1 MLSLLSMRKISL
13 ALLLSI
19 LTGCAQHNTGMGGG
33 FTERFNPAPYAQSD
47 FDELIEFGGNMANMN
62 AASRSELCRSLLK
75 RQKESP
81 GPGLQLHLMVGR
93 LLSDACGDIPRILDG
108 VASIPAGYL
117 NDERMTRLVAID
129 TEALKRMNSLS
140 KKLGSVESKQKTL
153 QTVQEPKETS
163 GSKKDENRLLREKL
177 DAIRSMEKQLDESGE
192 GN

>member
-1 MLSLLSMRKISL
+1 
-13 ALLLSI
+13 
-19 LTGCAQHNTGMGGG
+19 
-33 FTERFNPAPYAQSD
+33 
-47 FDELIEFGGNMANMN
+47 MANMN

-81 GPGLQLHLMVGR
+81 GPGIQLHLMVGR
-93 LLSDACGDIPRILDG
+93 LLSDACGDIPKVLDG

-117 NDERMTRLVAID
+117 NDERMTRLVATD

-140 KKLGSVESKQKTL
+140 KKLVSVESKQKTV

-163 GSKKDENRLLREKL
+163 GTKKDENRLLREKL